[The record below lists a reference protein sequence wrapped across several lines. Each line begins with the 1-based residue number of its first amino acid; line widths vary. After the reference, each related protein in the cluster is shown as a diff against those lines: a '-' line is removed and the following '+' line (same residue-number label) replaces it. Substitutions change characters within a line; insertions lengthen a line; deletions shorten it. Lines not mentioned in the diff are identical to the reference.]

1 MWRIVLMTILCM
13 QLVACSAAAGSSGKT
28 ESTPSG
34 TSTTAKVTPIN
45 AAVEKCNLTTA
56 NFVEVMDDGHSV
68 ILLQRGMNKDN
79 KGFDLGLDC
88 VMQELG
94 IPTYISYLIIAT
106 GASDGMQKEE
116 NDAYKIYWKL
126 YDDSGEN
133 RNVII
138 HMK

>member
-1 MWRIVLMTILCM
+1 MMAILCM
-13 QLVACSAAAGSSGKT
+13 QLVACSAAIGSSGKV

-68 ILLQRGMNKDN
+68 ILLRRGMNN
-79 KGFDLGLDC
+79 KEFDLGLEC
-88 VMQELG
+88 VMRELS
-94 IPTYISYLIIAT
+94 IPTYISYLISAT

-116 NDAYKIYWKL
+116 NDAYKIYWKS

>member
-1 MWRIVLMTILCM
+1 MWRIVMLVILCM
-13 QLVACSAAAGSSGKT
+13 QLVACSAAIGSSGKV

-34 TSTTAKVTPIN
+34 TSTTAKPIN

-79 KGFDLGLDC
+79 KGFDLGLEC
-88 VMQELG
+88 VMRELG

-116 NDAYKIYWKL
+116 TDAYKVYWKL